1 MARQIFTAS
10 KTKSDRPGWA
20 ITFRHPLR
28 LDGQRKPG
36 RKVRRGLGTTDADA
50 ADALVDQMNELLS
63 DSSWWNPVRRRE
75 AETRFASA
83 IVAAFYDDI
92 QVAQS
97 DGEAM
102 RERLIPMPGKEDGY
116 SRVLFVGTTGAGKT
130 TLLRQLIG
138 SDPDLDRFPSTAPAK
153 TTIADIEVILADG
166 VYSAAVTFFPEQ
178 QIQTLVEECVLD
190 AALAAHKDATRARV
204 ADRFLNHRDQRF
216 RLSYVLGPWRAEGAA
231 DDFSFDED
239 DDDDAAAAR
248 GGEIGDDED
257 LSETER
263 EANLALVEGYV
274 TRIEALSSSIAERV
288 ADAVEVSSETLG
300 AEDRDALDQLVGEV
314 FEAELYEQDDFGNLV
329 HDVLDAIRTRF
340 SQVALGDM
348 ITSRGEWPDGW
359 SFETDDRA
367 LFIKTIRWF
376 SSNFWP
382 HFGRLLTPV
391 VDGVRVRGPMY
402 PAIRGEGVRLVLIDG
417 QGIGHTPD
425 YGASIS
431 TSITRRFEAVDVI
444 LLVDNAQQPMQA
456 APLSVMRA
464 VASSGHHDKLAVAFT
479 HFDLIKGPSLKSAV
493 DRRTHVM
500 ASVLSALGRLRD
512 IIGGQVVSAI
522 EHGLDERCFM
532 LGGTDRRLD
541 ELPLKAAN
549 YMRRQ
554 LGCLIAMAEAAH
566 SAEPVETTEGPTYDS
581 MGMLFAVQDAVV
593 KFHQPWRAR
602 LGIDTYANVRKEH
615 WTRIRALTKRIGSG
629 SDVEYD
635 TLQPVADLHRQL
647 QEAISLYLD
656 NPVTSLG
663 EEGERVVSMIRRLV
677 SKRLLEIT
685 RRRLVDDHGA
695 AWWDAYA
702 LETGTGSTKRRAARI
717 AGIYQAAAPAPDALL
732 KAEARAFLDE
742 VIATVSSSVDAVG
755 GAMASRLVGGS

>member
-1 MARQIFTAS
+1 MTRQIFTAS

-50 ADALVDQMNELLS
+50 ADLLVAQMNELLS

-75 AETRFASA
+75 AEMRYASA

-92 QVAQS
+92 QVAQN

-102 RERLIPMPGKEDGY
+102 REALIPMPGKDAGY

-138 SDPDLDRFPSTAPAK
+138 SDPDVDRFPSTAPAK
-153 TTIADIEVILADG
+153 TTIADIEVILAEGD
-166 VYSAAVTFFPEQ
+166 YCAAVTFFPEQ

-190 AALAAHKDATRARV
+190 AALAAHKDAPRARV
-204 ADRFLNHRDQRF
+204 SERFLNHRDQRF
-216 RLSYVLGPWRAEGAA
+216 RLSYVLGPWRAEGSA

-239 DDDDAAAAR
+239 DDEAPALVTDV
-248 GGEIGDDED
+248 GDDED
-257 LSETER
+257 LSEPER
-263 EANLALVEGYV
+263 EANLAVVETYV
-274 TRIEALSSSIAERV
+274 TRIVALSSSIAQRV

-329 HDVLDAIRTRF
+329 HDVLDSIRMRF
-340 SQVALGDM
+340 SQVSLGEM

-359 SFETDDRA
+359 SFSTDDRE

-402 PAIRGEGVRLVLIDG
+402 PEIRSDGVKLVLIDG

-431 TSITRRFEAVDVI
+431 TSITRRFETVDVI

-464 VASSGHHDKLAVAFT
+464 VASTGHHDKLAVAFT
-479 HFDLIKGPSLKSAV
+479 HFDLIKGPSLKSAM

-512 IIGGQVVSAI
+512 IIGGQVVNAI

-541 ELPLKAAN
+541 QLPPKAAN

-554 LGCLIAMAEAAH
+554 LSSLIEMAEAAH
-566 SAEPVETTEGPTYDS
+566 AAEPVQSSGAPTYDPL
-581 MGMLFAVQDAVV
+581 GMLFAVQDAVV
-593 KFHQPWRAR
+593 KFHEPWRAR
-602 LGIDTYANVRKEH
+602 LGLDTYANVRKEH

-656 NPVTSLG
+656 NPVSTLG
-663 EEGERVVSMIRRLV
+663 EDGERVVSLIRRLV
-677 SKRLLEIT
+677 SKRLLDIT
-685 RRRLVDDHGA
+685 RRRLIDDHGA

-702 LETGTGSTKRRAARI
+702 LETGTGSTKRRARRI
-717 AGIYQAAAPAPDALL
+717 ASIYQAAAPAPDALL
-732 KAEARAFLDE
+732 TAEARALLDE
-742 VIATVSSSVDAVG
+742 VIDTVSSSVEVVG
-755 GAMASRLVGGS
+755 GAMPSRLTGGA

>member
-1 MARQIFTAS
+1 MTRQIFTAS

-36 RKVRRGLGTTDADA
+36 RKVRRGLGTTDAGA
-50 ADALVDQMNELLS
+50 ADILVGQMNELLS

-75 AETRFASA
+75 AETRFAPA

-92 QVAQS
+92 QVVQN

-166 VYSAAVTFFPEQ
+166 DYSAAVTFFPEQ
-178 QIQTLVEECVLD
+178 HIQTLVEECVLD
-190 AALAAHKDATRARV
+190 AALAAHNDAPRARV
-204 ADRFLNHRDQRF
+204 SERFLNHRDQRF

-231 DDFSFDED
+231 EDFSFDED
-239 DDDDAAAAR
+239 DEEAEAVAL
-248 GGEIGDDED
+248 GEDED

-263 EANLALVEGYV
+263 ENNLAAVEGFV
-274 TRIEALSSSIAERV
+274 TRIAALSASIAERV
-288 ADAVEVSSETLG
+288 ADAVEVSSETLR
-300 AEDRDALDQLVGEV
+300 AEDRDALDQLIGEV

-329 HDVLDAIRTRF
+329 HDVLDAIRMRF
-340 SQVALGDM
+340 SQVVLGEM

-359 SFETDDRA
+359 SFSTDDRE
-367 LFIKTIRWF
+367 LFIRTIRWF

-391 VDGVRVRGPMY
+391 VDGVRVCGPMY
-402 PAIRGEGVRLVLIDG
+402 PEIRSEGVKLVLIDG

-431 TSITRRFEAVDVI
+431 TSITRRFETVDVI

-464 VASSGHHDKLAVAFT
+464 VASTGHHDKLAVAFT
-479 HFDLIKGPSLKSAV
+479 HFDLIRGPSLKSAM

-512 IIGGQVVSAI
+512 IIGGQVVNAI

-541 ELPLKAAN
+541 QLPPKAAN

-554 LGCLIAMAEAAH
+554 LSSLILMAEEAH
-566 SAEPVETTEGPTYDS
+566 AAEPVQSTGAPTYDPL
-581 MGMLFAVQDAVV
+581 GMLFAVQDAVV
-593 KFHQPWRAR
+593 KFHEPWRAR
-602 LGIDTYANVRKEH
+602 LGLDTYANVRKEH

-656 NPVTSLG
+656 NPVSALG
-663 EEGERVVSMIRRLV
+663 EDGERVVSLIRRLV
-677 SKRLLEIT
+677 SKRLLDIT
-685 RRRLVDDHGA
+685 RRRLIDDHGA

-702 LETGTGSTKRRAARI
+702 LETGTGSTMRRAKRI
-717 AGIYQAAAPAPDALL
+717 ASIYQAAAPAPDALL
-732 KAEARAFLDE
+732 
-742 VIATVSSSVDAVG
+742 
-755 GAMASRLVGGS
+755 